1 MNREYWL
8 AHGPHATP
16 EDGRCAM
23 EWVSY
28 LAGEPHSDQPACV
41 SPALRSFCVALNDGL
56 ERNTRQRLRPFL
68 ARTIGTT
75 HDGFDEERAWMAID
89 WLIRVYAPAWL
100 ELAGVTGA
108 ARGLTL
114 LAPVR
119 GIEDLAAARETLETA
134 TRDARAALQAARR
147 GPRIARALPSAAGR
161 SARRQAWATGEP
173 AVWVV
178 TRIPVGG
185 AAAQHACEQIRA
197 AAGDGADAAARQARA
212 GRGSTSPSAAD
223 RGALTTTIAALQ
235 QSAFALLDRM
245 LPTQAL
251 SDRPDENVEPRG
263 VSRPYAHPAAADLP

>member
-1 MNREYWL
+1 MSSEYWL

-56 ERNTRQRLRPFL
+56 EKNTRQRLRPFL

-75 HDGFDEERAWMAID
+75 RDGLDEERAWMAID
-89 WLIRVYAPAWL
+89 WLVRVYAPAWL

-119 GIEDLAAARETLETA
+119 RGEHLAAVRETLETA
-134 TRDARAALQAARR
+134 TRDARDALQAARR
-147 GPRIARALPSAAGR
+147 GSHISWALPSAAER

-178 TRIPVGG
+178 ARIPVGG
-185 AAAQHACEQIRA
+185 AAAQRACEQVRA
-197 AAGDGADAAARQARA
+197 TAGDGAATVARQARA
-212 GRGSTSPSAAD
+212 GSGSTSSRAAAH
-223 RGALTTTIAALQ
+223 GALVTTVAALQ

-245 LPTQAL
+245 LPTQTLA
-251 SDRPDENVEPRG
+251 
-263 VSRPYAHPAAADLP
+263 PAPADAADSLAATCS